1 METYQDHEPNY
12 KPQIQKWEWNGVSI
26 TDINQFPKGTI
37 GFIYRITNHVD
48 NRIYVGKKYINRGT
62 PWHKYWGSSK
72 ELTGDIK
79 RLGITNKELCIT
91 YFSRDILQT
100 CDTNIRMTYYEV
112 WWQCHYSVLT
122 TYSYNRSIL
131 GKFYKGRI

>member
-1 METYQDHEPNY
+1 MWQFDNQ
-12 KPQIQKWEWNGVSI
+12 QISSSLQLPPGSL
-26 TDINQFPKGTI
+26 

-48 NRIYVGKKYINRGT
+48 NRIYIGKKYINRGT

-79 RLGITNKELCIT
+79 RLGVYNHALCIT

-100 CDTNIRMTYYEV
+100 CDTNIRMTYWEV
-112 WWQCHYSVLT
+112 WWQCHYNVLT
-122 TYSYNRSIL
+122 TDSYNKSIL
-131 GKFYKGRI
+131 GKFYKGKI